1 MTQLIH
7 KHFQAWVVQYLQ
19 VDSLVGWKK
28 LFQKTLEYFPTC
40 HARLVNATVYHASII
55 RLV

>member
-19 VDSLVGWKK
+19 VDSLVWMEETVSEDSEH
-28 LFQKTLEYFPTC
+28 FSTC
-40 HARLVNATVYHASII
+40 HAPA
-55 RLV
+55 